1 MPQLASWDPLAEY
14 VPYELFVVISYIV
27 IFIGLPLGFLCF
39 IILRDNTPRLNNRI
53 RNRIRRLRR

>member
-1 MPQLASWDPLAEY
+1 MPQLASWDPLMEY
-14 VPYELFVVISYIV
+14 VPPELFIILFHGFV
-27 IFIGLPLGFLCF
+27 FIGLPLGFLCF